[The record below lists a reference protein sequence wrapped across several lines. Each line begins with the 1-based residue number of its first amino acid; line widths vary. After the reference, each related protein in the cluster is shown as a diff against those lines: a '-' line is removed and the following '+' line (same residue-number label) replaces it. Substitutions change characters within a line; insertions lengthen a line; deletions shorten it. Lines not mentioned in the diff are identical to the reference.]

1 VTYRKAGI
9 LQHQCSVGMH
19 LYLSRGSLITRAPV
33 WKSLPT
39 GNKVELMAGKPSAD
53 RKGTLLNQRQVWAVV
68 LAGGDGT
75 RLKSL
80 TQLISGEDRP
90 KQFCTVYGGKTLL
103 AQTRARL
110 APTIHPERTAFVLVK
125 AHEKFYSSELA
136 DIEPRQL
143 IVQPDNKGTTAAV
156 MFSLLRITAIAG
168 DPVVAFFPTDHYY
181 SNEAG
186 FDASVHRAVKVAQ
199 HTDTLVIL
207 GAEAEHAEVEYGWI
221 EPGTRFDCPFTD
233 ALLRVRRFWEK
244 PSHPTALALF
254 ARGCLWNTFVMV
266 GRASIFLAL
275 LANTMAPSVWKA
287 FTAAQ
292 RSGRHSADPMA
303 QYKLWASLTAGDF
316 SRQVLTLST
325 QYLSVLRVGD
335 IGWSDLGTPE
345 RVSAAMARSGLRP
358 WWQEVAEHENSKDL
372 AKTSVG

>member
-1 VTYRKAGI
+1 
-9 LQHQCSVGMH
+9 LNHQQ
-19 LYLSRGSLITRAPV
+19 P
-33 WKSLPT
+33 
-39 GNKVELMAGKPSAD
+39 
-53 RKGTLLNQRQVWAVV
+53 WAVV

-75 RLKSL
+75 RLRSL

-90 KQFCTVYGGKTLL
+90 KQFCHLYGGKTLL

-110 APTIHPERTAFVLVK
+110 ARAIHPERTAFAVVRT
-125 AHEKFYSSELA
+125 HERFYRNELA
-136 DIEPRQL
+136 DVEPQRVV
-143 IVQPDNKGTTAAV
+143 VQPGNKGTTAAV
-156 MFSLLRITAIAG
+156 IFSLLRITALAG

-181 SNEAG
+181 ANEAG
-186 FDASVHRAVKVAQ
+186 FIISVDRAVRVAQ
-199 HTDTLVIL
+199 DHPNTLVIL
-207 GAEAEHAEVEYGWI
+207 GAEAEHAEVDYGWI
-221 EPGTRFDCPFTD
+221 EPGRRLNSPFAN
-233 ALLRVRRFWEK
+233 ALLRVSRFWEK
-244 PSHPTALALF
+244 PSHPTAQALF
-254 ARGCLWNTFVMV
+254 DRGCLWNTFVMV

-275 LANTMAPSVWKA
+275 LANTMAPGVWKA

-292 RSGRHSADPMA
+292 RSGSHSTDPMA

-358 WWQEVAEHENSKDL
+358 WWQEAAEHENSKDL
-372 AKTSVG
+372 AKTSAG